1 MLQLS
6 LVFVMTG
13 IALFASGWMGG
24 LSALLG
30 GLSYAVPSLLFAI
43 RLGRLSRLAGQADQ
57 VQGTRV
63 SYPLEFFL
71 GEAIKVVSTIG
82 LLLLCHYAV
91 DGLSWGW
98 FLGGLAA
105 ALQAGFFAFLLKH

>member
-1 MLQLS
+1 MLKAIMLQLS
-6 LVFVMTG
+6 LVLVVTG
-13 IALFASGWMGG
+13 VALTAGGWMAG

-30 GLSYAVPSLLFAI
+30 GLSYAVPSLLFAV
-43 RLGRLSRLAGQADQ
+43 RLGRLARREA
-57 VQGTRV
+57 QGTM
-63 SYPLEFFL
+63 SYPFEFFL

-82 LLLLCHYAV
+82 LLLLCHFLV
-91 DGLSWGW
+91 EGLSWGW